1 MVRMTHVMRERN
13 AVSPTDLRT
22 LLNRSLQE
30 ATGKSD
36 LVFTGPIRHVRGRG
50 PRGCNWSAHLLRA
63 PVDFEATARPILLR
77 AMDKYD
83 LA

>member
-1 MVRMTHVMRERN
+1 MTRATRERD
-13 AVSPTDLRT
+13 AVSPTHLRA

-36 LVFTGPIRHVRGRG
+36 LVFTGPIRHVHGRG
-50 PRGCNWSAHLLRA
+50 PRGCNWSAHLLR
-63 PVDFEATARPILLR
+63 PPIDFEATARPILQQ
-77 AMDKYD
+77 AMDNYD